1 MAAIQSIAR
10 VFFRPAR
17 VVMAVAAMTAAS
29 GVQALAPEH
38 EVRRLMLATE
48 AAVADERWGDAGE
61 YLNRL
66 QVLQASKPPAYM
78 FYRGQVMLEGGH
90 FNEARSALE
99 QYVSSAGNDG
109 AYYDKALEMI
119 TRIERQQRS
128 NGNGVNGQAADGEPV
143 AVIEPASEET
153 VDSLRK
159 LYLADSDIGAL
170 AMHLNSLLAL
180 NGWRDDHRIVRA
192 DRPADIEYRVSVGD
206 GQIRIQESR
215 LADAGDRRQVST
227 EVLPV
232 YGVSPLVR
240 WDCEPLNK
248 ACWIYDPRDGA
259 RLMQLG
265 TDRDHARSAAQTL
278 GRLIRTMQ
286 NPA

>member
-1 MAAIQSIAR
+1 
-10 VFFRPAR
+10 
-17 VVMAVAAMTAAS
+17 MAVAAMTAAS

-66 QVLQASKPPAYM
+66 QVLQANKPPAYM

-128 NGNGVNGQAADGEPV
+128 NGNGVNGQPADGEPV
-143 AVIEPASEET
+143 AVIEPAAEET

-159 LYLADSDIGAL
+159 LYLADSDTGAL